1 MPSLKTWPFTALYGP
16 PSMRFGTIRG
26 ILNQNQ
32 HGPSEPIPAGNDL
45 QSHLFSFVSYLQEV
59 FTG

>member
-1 MPSLKTWPFTALYGP
+1 
-16 PSMRFGTIRG
+16 MRFGTIRG